1 MHLVFVFGCPL
12 EVCFNSAE
20 YSNVVIIDVT
30 ACMYPLTPV
39 VVCVNS
45 LRILEGYAEGCGKV
59 VGEDGREFV
68 APSGRVGDWG

>member
-1 MHLVFVFGCPL
+1 MFVFGCPM

-30 ACMYPLTPV
+30 ACMDPLTPV

-45 LRILEGYAEGCGKV
+45 SCVLECYSEGCGKAKRWMRKV
-59 VGEDGREFV
+59 REKMWL
-68 APSGRVGDWG
+68 GYGCG